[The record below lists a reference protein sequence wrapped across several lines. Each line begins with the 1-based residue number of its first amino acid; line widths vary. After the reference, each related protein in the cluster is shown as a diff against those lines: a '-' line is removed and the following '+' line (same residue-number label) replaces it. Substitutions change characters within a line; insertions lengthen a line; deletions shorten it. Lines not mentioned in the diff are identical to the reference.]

1 MSDEIKDK
9 NGLEEEK
16 SPNLENSS
24 AESEQNAAEDDNEE
38 ISTEKHSDYKPVN
51 RFDASA
57 VHHLSGMYQNWF
69 LDYASYVI
77 LERAVPHIEDGLK
90 PVQRR
95 ILHSMKRMDD
105 GRYNKVANIVGH
117 TMQFH
122 PHGDASIGD
131 ALVQMGQKDLLIDTQ
146 GNWGNILT
154 GDRAAA
160 PRYIEARLSKFALD
174 VVFNPKTTD
183 WQLSYDGRNKE
194 PITLPAKFPLLLAQG
209 AEGIAVGLSSKVLPH
224 NFNEICDAAVHYLKG
239 EPFQLY
245 PDFPTG
251 GAIDVS
257 KYNDGQR
264 GGALKVR
271 AKIDKLDNKTLVISE
286 IPFSKTTG
294 SLIDSITKAV
304 EKGKI
309 KARKVD
315 DVTSANVEILVHLAP
330 GTSSDKTMDALYAF
344 SDCEINISPNCC
356 VIEDNKPVFL
366 TISDVLRH
374 SVDRT
379 MGLLRK
385 ELMIRKGELEEQ
397 LFFSS
402 LERIF
407 IEERIYKE
415 RKFEQSKS
423 QDEVVAFI
431 DSKLEP
437 FKDKLFTA
445 EVDGKGMVEY
455 AFHREITREDILK
468 LLEIKMQRILK
479 YNKDKADEL
488 LMKIKAELAEIEN
501 DLAHMTDVTIN
512 WFEYLKGKYGK
523 NHPRKT
529 EIRNFDTI
537 EVTKVVEANQ
547 KLYINRQEGFV
558 GTGLKKDEFV
568 CNCSDLDDIIIFYK
582 DGKFKVTKVADK
594 IFVGKNILH
603 VQVFKKNDKS
613 TIYNCVYRDGKQGD
627 YFIKR
632 FNVAAMTRDKLYDI
646 TQGTA
651 GSRVI
656 YFTANPNGEAE
667 IIKCTMEPDLTKK
680 RQSIFLEKD
689 FSDILIKGRAA
700 KGNLLTKR
708 TIRRI
713 GLKSHG
719 HSTLGGRKVWFDPD
733 VNRINYDEN
742 GRFLGEFNDD
752 DSILVV
758 LDNGEFYITNFD
770 VNNHYE
776 DNIIRLEKWDEHK
789 IWTAILY
796 DADNQGYPYI
806 KRFTMDATKRHQN
819 FMGENPN
826 CKLILLTDT
835 VYPRI
840 KVTYGGVDAI
850 RPAEEI
856 DAEQFI
862 AQKSF
867 KAKGK
872 RLTTWKID
880 SIEELEP
887 TRFPEPSSEDN
898 DEEPDGS
905 DSENEGEN
913 LDPDA
918 GKSEQQVIDE
928 LTGQTNLFSE
938 KDFEEEAPVEH
949 PFQFI
954 SGLGMTLEPFEAQI
968 KDLQIGDKFDFT
980 IPASEAYG
988 EYDDDHVID
997 LPKEIFMIEGKF
1009 DSDRVVEGAVIPLM
1023 TSEGQRIN
1031 GSVVEVKEDIV
1042 VMDMNHPLA
1051 GCDLNF
1057 TGEVVESRL
1066 ATNEELAE
1074 VARMMGGGCGSCGC
1088 GDCGDG
1094 CGDHECGGG
1103 CCH

>member
-9 NGLEEEK
+9 DGLEEEISADSK
-16 SPNLENSS
+16 EN
-24 AESEQNAAEDDNEE
+24 EQNDDT
-38 ISTEKHSDYKPVN
+38 STQHSDYKPVN

-224 NFNEICDAAVHYLKG
+224 NFNDLCDAAIHYLKG
-239 EPFQLY
+239 EPFAIY

-264 GGALKVR
+264 GGVLKVR
-271 AKIDKLDNKTLVISE
+271 AKIDKLDNKTLIITE
-286 IPFSKTTG
+286 IPYSKTTG
-294 SLIDSITKAV
+294 SLIESITKAV

-309 KARKVD
+309 KARKIE
-315 DVTSANVEILVHLAP
+315 DVTSANVEILVHLTP

-356 VIEDNKPVFL
+356 VIEDNKPKFL

-415 RKFEQSKS
+415 RKFEQSKT

-501 DLAHMTDVTIN
+501 DLDHMTDVTIN

-523 NHPRKT
+523 LHPRKT

-603 VQVFKKNDKS
+603 VQVFKKNDKR
-613 TIYNCVYRDGKQGD
+613 TIYNCVYRNGKQGE

-632 FNVAAMTRDKLYDI
+632 FNVTAMTRDKMYDI
-646 TQGTA
+646 TQGTP
-651 GSRVI
+651 GSRII

-667 IIKCTMEPDLTKK
+667 VIKVTMEPDLTKK

-742 GRFLGEFNDD
+742 GRLLGEFFDD

-776 DNIIRLEKWDEHK
+776 DNILRLEKWDERK
-789 IWTAILY
+789 IWTTILY
-796 DADNQGYPYI
+796 DADNDGYPYI

-819 FMGENPN
+819 FLGENPN
-826 CKLILLTDT
+826 SKLVMLTDT

-840 KVTYGGVDAI
+840 KVTYGGVDAV

-862 AQKSF
+862 GQKSF

-880 SIEELEP
+880 TIEELEP
-887 TRFPEPSSEDN
+887 TRFPEPEPAEGEGDEDAELQADGDASSASKDTA
-898 DEEPDGS
+898 
-905 DSENEGEN
+905 SENTSSQSTSSQKLSSQNTSSQNTNEPEEN

-928 LTGQTNLFSE
+928 LTGQTNLFTDDDFKDDE
-938 KDFEEEAPVEH
+938 KD
-949 PFQFI
+949 
-954 SGLGMTLEPFEAQI
+954 
-968 KDLQIGDKFDFT
+968 KDWLSKQ
-980 IPASEAYG
+980 
-988 EYDDDHVID
+988 
-997 LPKEIFMIEGKF
+997 
-1009 DSDRVVEGAVIPLM
+1009 
-1023 TSEGQRIN
+1023 
-1031 GSVVEVKEDIV
+1031 
-1042 VMDMNHPLA
+1042 
-1051 GCDLNF
+1051 
-1057 TGEVVESRL
+1057 
-1066 ATNEELAE
+1066 
-1074 VARMMGGGCGSCGC
+1074 
-1088 GDCGDG
+1088 
-1094 CGDHECGGG
+1094 
-1103 CCH
+1103 

>member
-1 MSDEIKDK
+1 MDDEIKD
-9 NGLEEEK
+9 NEHLTGTGEE
-16 SPNLENSS
+16 N
-24 AESEQNAAEDDNEE
+24 NEE
-38 ISTEKHSDYKPVN
+38 VTEDTHSDYNPVN

-131 ALVQMGQKDLLIDTQ
+131 ALVQMGQKDLLIDCQ

-209 AEGIAVGLSSKVLPH
+209 AEGIAVGLSSKLLPH
-224 NFNEICDAAVHYLKG
+224 NLNEICDAAIKYLHG
-239 EPFQLY
+239 EEFRIY

-271 AKIDKLDNKTLVISE
+271 AKIEKVDNKTLAVRE
-286 IPFSKTTG
+286 IPYSKTTAT
-294 SLIDSITKAV
+294 LIDSITKAV

-309 KARKVD
+309 KARKIED
-315 DVTSANVEILVHLAP
+315 NTAAEVEILIHLAP
-330 GTSSDKTMDALYAF
+330 GVSSDKTMDALYAF

-356 VIEDNKPVFL
+356 VIEDNKPGFL
-366 TISDVLRH
+366 TVSDVLRH

-385 ELMIRKGELEEQ
+385 ELQIRRNELLEQ
-397 LFFSS
+397 LFFAS

-415 RKFEQSKS
+415 RKFETAKTM
-423 QDEVVAFI
+423 DEAIAFV
-431 DSKLEP
+431 DEKLTP
-437 FKDKLFTA
+437 FKPDFIR
-445 EVDGKGMVEY
+445 EV
-455 AFHREITREDILK
+455 TRDDILR
-468 LLEIKMQRILK
+468 LMEIKMQRILK
-479 YNKDKADEL
+479 FNKDKADEL
-488 LMKIKAELAEIEN
+488 IAKIKAEVAEIDK
-501 DLAHMTDVTIN
+501 DLAHMTDVTVN
-512 WFEYLKGKYGK
+512 WFEFIKNKYGK
-523 NHPRKT
+523 EHPRRT

-537 EVTKVVEANQ
+537 EATTVVEANQ

-582 DGKFKVTKVADK
+582 DGKFKVVRVADK
-594 IFVGKNILH
+594 IFVGKNILW
-603 VQVFKKNDKS
+603 VQVFKKNDKR
-613 TIYNCVYRDGKQGD
+613 TIYNCVYRDGRQGA
-627 YFIKR
+627 YYIKR
-632 FNVAAMTRDKLYDI
+632 FNMTAMTRDREYDL
-646 TQGTA
+646 TQGTP
-651 GSRVI
+651 GSRVM

-667 IIKCTMEPDLTKK
+667 VIKVTLDPDPKKK
-680 RQSIFLEKD
+680 RQNIFLEKD
-689 FSDILIKGRAA
+689 FSEIAIKGRGA

-708 TIRRI
+708 SIHRI

-733 VNRINYDEN
+733 VNRINYEEH
-742 GRFLGEFNDD
+742 GRFLGEFSDD
-752 DSILVV
+752 DAILVI
-758 LDNGEFYITNFD
+758 LDNCDFYITNFD
-770 VNNHYE
+770 ANNHYE
-776 DNIIRLEKWDEHK
+776 DNILRIEKWDEHK
-789 IWTAILY
+789 VWTAVLF
-796 DADNQGYPYI
+796 DADNDGYPYI
-806 KRFTMDATKRHQN
+806 KRFTMDATRRHQN
-819 FMGENPN
+819 FLGENPN
-826 CKLILLTDT
+826 SKLVFLTD
-835 VYPRI
+835 VPYPR
-840 KVTYGGVDAI
+840 VRLTYGGVDAV

-862 AQKSF
+862 GQKSF

-872 RLTTWKID
+872 RLTTWKVEK
-880 SIEELEP
+880 IEELEP
-887 TRFPEPSSEDN
+887 TRFPESADTPN
-898 DEEPDGS
+898 EESTDRA
-905 DSENEGEN
+905 EGDAAVGREEEN
-913 LDPDA
+913 LDPDK
-918 GKSEQQVIDE
+918 GKSQQQVINE
-928 LTGQTNLFSE
+928 ITGQLSLFP
-938 KDFEEEAPVEH
+938 EEE
-949 PFQFI
+949 
-954 SGLGMTLEPFEAQI
+954 
-968 KDLQIGDKFDFT
+968 
-980 IPASEAYG
+980 
-988 EYDDDHVID
+988 
-997 LPKEIFMIEGKF
+997 
-1009 DSDRVVEGAVIPLM
+1009 
-1023 TSEGQRIN
+1023 
-1031 GSVVEVKEDIV
+1031 
-1042 VMDMNHPLA
+1042 
-1051 GCDLNF
+1051 
-1057 TGEVVESRL
+1057 
-1066 ATNEELAE
+1066 
-1074 VARMMGGGCGSCGC
+1074 
-1088 GDCGDG
+1088 
-1094 CGDHECGGG
+1094 
-1103 CCH
+1103 

>member
-9 NGLEEEK
+9 DELEGGNTPDNRSEE
-16 SPNLENSS
+16 NNED
-24 AESEQNAAEDDNEE
+24 AATNQ
-38 ISTEKHSDYKPVN
+38 HSDYKPVN

-224 NFNEICDAAVHYLKG
+224 NFNDLCDAAVHYLKG
-239 EPFQLY
+239 EPFAIY

-264 GGALKVR
+264 GGVLKVR
-271 AKIDKLDNKTLVISE
+271 AKIDKLDSKTLVITE
-286 IPFSKTTG
+286 IPYSKTTV
-294 SLIDSITKAV
+294 SLIESITKAV

-309 KARKVD
+309 KARKIE

-356 VIEDNKPVFL
+356 VIEDNKPKFL

-415 RKFEQSKS
+415 RKFEQSKT

-488 LMKIKAELAEIEN
+488 LLKIKAELAEIEN
-501 DLAHMTDVTIN
+501 DLAHMVDVTIN

-523 NHPRKT
+523 AHPRKT

-594 IFVGKNILH
+594 IFVGKNIQH
-603 VQVFKKNDKS
+603 VQVFKKNDKR
-613 TIYNCVYRDGKQGD
+613 TIYNCVYRDGKQGE

-632 FNVAAMTRDKLYDI
+632 FNVTAMTRDKLYDI
-646 TQGTA
+646 TQGTP
-651 GSRVI
+651 GSKVI

-667 IIKCTMEPDLTKK
+667 IIKCTLEPDLSKK

-752 DSILVV
+752 ESILVV
-758 LDNGEFYITNFD
+758 LDNGDFYITNFD
-770 VNNHYE
+770 PNNHYE
-776 DNIIRLEKWDEHK
+776 DNILRLEKWDEHK
-789 IWTAILY
+789 VWTAILY

-835 VYPRI
+835 AFPRL

-872 RLTTWKID
+872 RLTTWKIE

-887 TRFPEPSSEDN
+887 TRFPEPTEENDGSEGNAEDN
-898 DEEPDGS
+898 DSEP
-905 DSENEGEN
+905 EEN

-918 GKSEQQVIDE
+918 GKSQQQVIDE
-928 LTGQTNLFSE
+928 LTGQTSLFDDKSFTE
-938 KDFEEEAPVEH
+938 DDQKD
-949 PFQFI
+949 QDWL
-954 SGLGMTLEPFEAQI
+954 SKQ
-968 KDLQIGDKFDFT
+968 
-980 IPASEAYG
+980 
-988 EYDDDHVID
+988 
-997 LPKEIFMIEGKF
+997 
-1009 DSDRVVEGAVIPLM
+1009 
-1023 TSEGQRIN
+1023 
-1031 GSVVEVKEDIV
+1031 
-1042 VMDMNHPLA
+1042 
-1051 GCDLNF
+1051 
-1057 TGEVVESRL
+1057 
-1066 ATNEELAE
+1066 
-1074 VARMMGGGCGSCGC
+1074 
-1088 GDCGDG
+1088 
-1094 CGDHECGGG
+1094 
-1103 CCH
+1103 